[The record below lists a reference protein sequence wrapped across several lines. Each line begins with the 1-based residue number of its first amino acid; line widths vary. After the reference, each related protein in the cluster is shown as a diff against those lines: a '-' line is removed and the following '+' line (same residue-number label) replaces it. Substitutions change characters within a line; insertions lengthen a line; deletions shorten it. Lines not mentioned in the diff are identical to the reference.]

1 MTDTTDTET
10 EEHLRAALRHLE
22 AAQQQ
27 GELRKTN
34 AVALENVSN
43 TVSTVLREYED
54 DE

>member
-1 MTDTTDTET
+1 MTDTET
-10 EEHLRAALRHLE
+10 DTAEHLRVALRHLE
-22 AAQQQ
+22 AARQQ

-43 TVSTVLREYED
+43 TVSTVIREYED